1 MIRYADMRDFEVL
14 KEYDK
19 HICEEELKNI
29 LPLKRVLVYYQGGG
43 FVGWLRFGLFWDN
56 IPFMNM
62 LYILEEHR
70 GKGCGTE
77 LVAFW
82 EREMKNAGFGR
93 VLTSTQSNERAQFFY
108 RKIGYSDCGALLLPN
123 EPLEMFFIKN
133 LR

>member
-14 KEYDK
+14 KECDK

-29 LPLKRVLVYYQGGG
+29 LPLKRVLVYYQDGG

-70 GKGCGTE
+70 GKGRGTE
-77 LVAFW
+77 LVSFW

-108 RKIGYSDCGALLLPN
+108 RKIGYSDCGALLLPS